1 MLQQKVLKGDKRDKR
16 SYFGSY
22 KENYDNIIRRK
33 ELSNVNNL
41 YSCKYGLDLV
51 LYKRKYYCPEVLLK
65 WPNDG
70 KYAKGYLK
78 AKDNK
83 ML

>member
-1 MLQQKVLKGDKRDKR
+1 MLQQKVLKGDERDK
-16 SYFGSY
+16 SNSFWSY
-22 KENYDNIIRRK
+22 KENYDNIIRK
-33 ELSNVNNL
+33 KCHDNSLGL
-41 YSCKYGLDLV
+41 YSYKYNLDLII
-51 LYKRKYYCPEVLLK
+51 YKRRYYCPEVLLK
-65 WPNDG
+65 WPNEG

>member
-1 MLQQKVLKGDKRDKR
+1 MLQQKVLKGDERDK
-16 SYFGSY
+16 SNSFWSY
-22 KENYDNIIRRK
+22 KENYDNIIRKK
-33 ELSNVNNL
+33 ELIDNF
-41 YSCKYGLDLV
+41 YSYKHAWDV
-51 LYKRKYYCPEVLLK
+51 VIYKRRYYCPEVLLK